1 MSKLMQRLGY
11 RASRINKS
19 LYQQQFRKLSDRSF
33 RLANLLDI
41 RAGQAFKTQISGGNY
56 HPFFHSSQ
64 PDRTPDLS
72 KQVLID
78 ARDDEAA
85 YKSGHIKDAVFL
97 PRSRFN
103 CYEFVD
109 TKGGVTFDE
118 IYNTFRDIGVDNSSE
133 IVLYD
138 EAGENVSRLYYV
150 MRYFGFNNVR
160 ILQGGYGAWR
170 DAGLPEDTEVVTP
183 KPSSEL
189 RLKATRPEILVRPTQ
204 MMDIHRQQ
212 RSQIIDTRSPEEF
225 KINSIPRAV
234 NIPAYKFQD
243 KPGYFK
249 KVKDIRDLMSSE
261 GFDVHNNSKGAI
273 ILYSN
278 KARSSSIAFFAL
290 NMVGF
295 DRLAVYDQG
304 IDNWVIN
311 QDKKLT
317 MDQEDALGR

>member
-1 MSKLMQRLGY
+1 MQRLGY
-11 RASRINKS
+11 KASRLNTS
-19 LYQQQFRKLSDRSF
+19 LYQHQFRTLSDRSF

-41 RAGQAFKTQISGGNY
+41 RAGQAFKTQISTGKY

-64 PDRTPDLS
+64 PERTPDLS

-97 PRSRFN
+97 PKSRFN
-103 CYEFVD
+103 CYEFID

-138 EAGENVSRLYYV
+138 EAGENVSRLWYV

-160 ILQGGYGAWR
+160 ILQGGYSAWR
-170 DAGLPEDTEVVTP
+170 DAGLPEDTEVLTP

-204 MMDIHRQQ
+204 MIENHKAQ

-234 NIPAYKFQD
+234 NIPASKFQD

-261 GFDVHNNSKGAI
+261 GFDVHNNSKGHI

-278 KARSSSIAFFAL
+278 KARSSSIAYFAL

-317 MDQEDALGR
+317 MDQEAAFGR